1 MVRKVTVFEF
11 ERGLRYVKGRF
22 QQVLEPGRYW
32 LWTRSTVVQ
41 KVDVRPKFATVPG
54 QDVLSADGVTIRVSL
69 AATYKISDV
78 VAAINSVEHYHLA
91 LYQSLQLALR
101 ELIGGTEIDDLLA
114 ARNTLGPRVLELCS
128 EDLQSYGIELL
139 AVDLKD
145 IMFPGDLKRTFA
157 QVVNARK
164 EGQAAL
170 EKARG
175 ETAALRNLANAAGL
189 MRDNPMLLQIRLMQQ
204 IGSSSGNTVVVG
216 FPPGVMPVPGKAQ
229 SDGDRIQSGPESLES

>member
-1 MVRKVTVFEF
+1 M
-11 ERGLRYVKGRF
+11 L
-22 QQVLEPGRYW
+22 PG
-32 LWTRSTVVQ
+32 TS
-41 KVDVRPKFATVPG
+41 
-54 QDVLSADGVTIRVSL
+54 
-69 AATYKISDV
+69 
-78 VAAINSVEHYHLA
+78 
-91 LYQSLQLALR
+91 
-101 ELIGGTEIDDLLA
+101 
-114 ARNTLGPRVLELCS
+114 LGPRVLELCS

-216 FPPGVMPVPGKAQ
+216 FPPGVTPVPGKAQ
-229 SDGDRIQSGPESLES
+229 SEGDRIQSGPERASSPSPNLVRLVPLCGTRRTTFHYSVGAGRCLKWGIQDLALSLSGRN